1 MFISTLSL
9 TSLLDWSWWL
19 TSRPGRFTSLHPGK
33 ETWYPLYRRLVGPRG
48 RSERVWKIWP
58 LQGFDPRTV
67 QPVASRLTEYAFPAH
82 YSRINTYSVSF
93 RRIQVCN
100 R

>member
-9 TSLLDWSWWL
+9 TLLIDWSGWL
-19 TSRPGRFTSLHPGK
+19 TSRSGRFTPLRPEK
-33 ETWYPLYRRLVGPRG
+33 VTWYPLYRRLVRPRG
-48 RSERVWKIWP
+48 RSGRVWKISP
-58 LQGFDPRTV
+58 LQGFDLRTV
-67 QPVASRLTEYAFPAH
+67 QPVANRRTEYAFPAH